1 MATYIATHTE
11 DDEARLGEEGTM
23 SFLDHLDELRKRL
36 IRSAL
41 FIAVAFVLCWV
52 FSTRIYNFLQVPVR
66 AAMLEAKREYAPDL
80 GGTAIALSDLPDATE
95 VTFPLPTDAKIGD
108 VLIAAGNTVPAKVKR
123 EADGTVQLV
132 TGSYWLIN
140 DRTVIEKDTVIPPEL
155 YRSSAAMVNQNNQL
169 VVGTVQGAFNLYI
182 KVAFYAAIFFA
193 VPFLLVQVWGFVSPG
208 LYPHEKRYAAP
219 IIIMASLCFLGGC
232 AFAYY
237 IAFPRAA
244 NFLLGVATGGN
255 LRPLVTA
262 DEYFDLIIVIMLGL
276 GVVFEIP
283 TITLFT
289 SRLGLVS
296 PGLLLKVWRYAV
308 VVIFI
313 VAAVLSPTTD
323 VPNLLVFAAPMLIL
337 YFLSVGIAWIFHRRR
352 QTEKEYLASERKE
365 P

>member
-1 MATYIATHTE
+1 MATDTE
-11 DDEARLGEEGTM
+11 AYEKHLSEEGTM

-41 FIAVAFVLCWV
+41 FVAVAFVVCWV
-52 FSTRIYNFLQVPVR
+52 FSDRIYNFLQVPVR
-66 AAMLEAKREYAPDL
+66 AAMLEAKREYAPKFS
-80 GGTAIALSDLPDATE
+80 GTALTLADLPDGTD
-95 VTFPLPTDAKIGD
+95 VTFPLPTDATLGD
-108 VLIAAGNTVPAKVKR
+108 ALIAAGNTVPARVKR

-132 TGSYWLIN
+132 TNSYWLIN
-140 DRTVIEKDTVIPPEL
+140 DRTVVEKDTVIPPKL
-155 YRSSAAMVNQNNQL
+155 YQSSNVLSGRDNQL

-193 VPFLLVQVWGFVSPG
+193 VPFLLVQTWGFVAPG
-208 LYPHEKRYAAP
+208 LYPHEKKYAAP
-219 IIIMASLCFLGGC
+219 IIIMASAFFLLGC

-262 DEYFDLIIVIMLGL
+262 DDYFDLIIMIMLGL
-276 GVVFEIP
+276 GIVFEIP
-283 TITLFT
+283 TVTFFT

-323 VPNLLVFAAPMLIL
+323 IPNLLVFAAPMLLL
-337 YFLSVGIAWIFHRRR
+337 YFLSVVIAWVFHRRR
-352 QTEKEYLASERKE
+352 QTEKEYLASERKGS
-365 P
+365 